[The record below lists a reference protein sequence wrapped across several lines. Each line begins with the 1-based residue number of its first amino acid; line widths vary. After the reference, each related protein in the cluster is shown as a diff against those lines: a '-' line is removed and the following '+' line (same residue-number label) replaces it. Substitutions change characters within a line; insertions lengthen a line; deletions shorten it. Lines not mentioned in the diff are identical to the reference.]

1 MTIKNIG
8 KQGLKVSQIG
18 LGCMGMSEFY
28 GHANDSESD
37 EAIKKGYELG
47 ITFFDTSDMYGPYK
61 NEILVGKALK
71 DVRKNVVIATK
82 FGIMRTEDPNVRGV
96 NGRPE
101 YVKSSCDGSLKRLGT
116 DYIDLYY
123 LHRVDPNTPI
133 EDTVGAMGVLVKEG
147 KVKYIGLSEASADTL
162 RRAHKEHPIT
172 ALQSEYSLWTRDP
185 EDEILPAVK
194 ELGIGFTAYSPL
206 GRGFL
211 TGRFKTIDDLEKDDY
226 RRHSPRFQEENFDKN
241 LKLVDK
247 IKELAKK
254 RRIKP
259 SQLALAW
266 VLNQGDFIFPIPGS
280 TKISHIEEN
289 IEATSITLSSE
300 ELSQIDEMIPKGAA
314 SGTRYPEAMMKS
326 VNR

>member
-1 MTIKNIG
+1 MIIKNIG
-8 KQGLKVSQIG
+8 KQGLKVSRIG

-28 GHANDSESD
+28 GHPDDTESD
-37 EAIKKGYELG
+37 RAIKRAYESG

-71 DVRKNVVIATK
+71 DIRKKVVIATK
-82 FGIMRTEDPNVRGV
+82 FGIMRTDDPKVRGV

-133 EDTVGAMGVLVKEG
+133 EETVGAMGELVKEG
-147 KVKYIGLSEASADTL
+147 KVKYIGLSEASAGTL

-185 EDEILPAVK
+185 EDEILPTVK

-211 TGRFKTIDDLEKDDY
+211 TGRFKSIDDLDEDDY

-247 IKELAKK
+247 INELAKK
-254 RRIKP
+254 RNIKP

-289 IEATSITLSSE
+289 IEATSIRLTRE
-300 ELSQIDEMIPKGAA
+300 ELNQIDELIPKGAA